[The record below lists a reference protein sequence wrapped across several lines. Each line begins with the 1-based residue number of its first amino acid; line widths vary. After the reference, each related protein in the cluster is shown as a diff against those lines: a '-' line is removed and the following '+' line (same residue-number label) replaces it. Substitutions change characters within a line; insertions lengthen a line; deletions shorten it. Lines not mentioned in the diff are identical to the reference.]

1 MFTVDELVESVPA
14 SLMAGIP
21 NIAPKEAEG

>member
-1 MFTVDELVESVPA
+1 MFTVEELIENVPG

-21 NIAPKEAEG
+21 NIAPAEDA